1 MRLNRLILFATTVTA
16 AATAGTAF
24 AQTST
29 ENPPS
34 APPDTEVQPA
44 PTTVQPAPGTVQPT
58 PEMAQPAPEMAQPPP
73 AEPVP
78 MTAPPPPVAY
88 PAYPA
93 HVTDMPPPPAHER
106 WWPMSQIG
114 VGLFA
119 GGGVTDYTNSVARNQ
134 TNTGGSWTA
143 RITAG
148 TRGFV
153 GVEGSY
159 IGGANTVVGLGN
171 SNATLVRNGLE
182 GALRIN
188 IPIYAQST
196 LLEPYI
202 SGGAGWNSYHVTNY
216 SSRASASFT
225 SGTDNTVS
233 IPLAAGFTVGYRG
246 FLADLRYT
254 IRPTYDQNIFLT
266 QSSSALSNWDAGGM
280 IGYEF

>member
-1 MRLNRLILFATTVTA
+1 MRLNRYILFATTIIA
-16 AATAGTAF
+16 AAAGRTAF

-34 APPDTEVQPA
+34 TPPDTQVQPAPEATPPPETAPAVPAEPAPMAAPA
-44 PTTVQPAPGTVQPT
+44 PTTVP
-58 PEMAQPAPEMAQPPP
+58 
-73 AEPVP
+73 
-78 MTAPPPPVAY
+78 AY

-93 HVTDMPPPPAHER
+93 HADIPPPPPHER
-106 WWPMSQIG
+106 WWPLSQIG
-114 VGLFA
+114 VGVFA
-119 GGGVTDYTNSVARNQ
+119 GGGVTDFTEGVARNQ

-148 TRGFV
+148 TRGFI

-159 IGGANTVVGLGN
+159 VGGANTVSGLGTGT
-171 SNATLVRNGLE
+171 ATLLRNGIE

-188 IPIYAQST
+188 IPLYAQST

-202 SGGAGWNSYHVTNY
+202 FGGAGWNAYHVTNY
-216 SSRASASFT
+216 SALVNASFT
-225 SGTDNTVS
+225 TGTDNTLS
-233 IPLAAGFTVGYRG
+233 IPLGVGFTVGYRG

-254 IRPTYDQNIFLT
+254 IRPTYDQSIFAG

>member
-1 MRLNRLILFATTVTA
+1 MRLNRLILFATTIIA
-16 AATAGTAF
+16 AAAARTAS

-34 APPDTEVQPA
+34 TPPDTQVQPA
-44 PTTVQPAPGTVQPT
+44 P
-58 PEMAQPAPEMAQPPP
+58 MAAPPP
-73 AEPVP
+73 E
-78 MTAPPPPVAY
+78 TAPPPPPEPAPMAAPAPVY
-88 PAYPA
+88 PVYPA
-93 HVTDMPPPPAHER
+93 HAADMPPPPAHER

-114 VGLFA
+114 LGIFA
-119 GGGVTDYTNSVARNQ
+119 GGGVTDFTEGVARNQ

-148 TRGFV
+148 TRGFI

-159 IGGANTVVGLGN
+159 IGGANTVSGLGN
-171 SNATLVRNGLE
+171 SSATLVRNGLE

-188 IPIYAQST
+188 IPLYAQST

-202 SGGAGWNSYHVTNY
+202 SGGAGWNSYRVTNY
-216 SSRASASFT
+216 NSRVNASFT

-233 IPLAAGFTVGYRG
+233 IPLAAGFTLGYRG

-254 IRPTYDQNIFLT
+254 IRPTYDQTIFAG

-280 IGYEF
+280 VGYEF